1 MFPEVGRDDCT
12 STALRRDNLIL
23 SKPGGGRWG
32 MKHSQGNM
40 RSICP
45 GRSKCALVQSACMAD
60 VPPTTADIDFVRD
73 KGVIHRFGKKTFQ
86 EGAKEK

>member
-1 MFPEVGRDDCT
+1 
-12 STALRRDNLIL
+12 
-23 SKPGGGRWG
+23 